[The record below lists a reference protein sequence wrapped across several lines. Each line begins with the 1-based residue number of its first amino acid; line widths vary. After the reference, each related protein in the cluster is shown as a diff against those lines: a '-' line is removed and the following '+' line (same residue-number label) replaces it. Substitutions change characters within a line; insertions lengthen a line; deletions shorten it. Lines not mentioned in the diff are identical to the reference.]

1 MRKLL
6 LILCV
11 AVGILAVS
19 CDPNSSTNDNVDAL
33 TLTSS
38 ATIRA
43 DKKGGTEYISY
54 NINGQVSGEL
64 SVKVINEELI
74 TAVDTTTPGI
84 IALTISENPTQESR
98 EGAVSVS
105 YASSAFSV
113 KVLQEGNP
121 DAPTDVVSVRAN
133 QFRGQYFG
141 DRLGSGKGQYWII
154 LSDNGFDSTGA
165 AKVGG
170 EFFRAELVG
179 PVSADPFNARVP
191 NGVYEYDLSNSL
203 SLYTILSLGNSD
215 YTVVDEYLEGWAT
228 SFVSA
233 TLTVNDNLF
242 TLEAVVPNEI
252 SGENIKYVVTF
263 QGEYTLGYEEPKEQI
278 STLKNDLTIDL
289 SDCVGSISNYG
300 NGWYCGYCNWYL
312 LFEDKDGWNQGE
324 YLVVELLSDSNL
336 DGTSGFVGKYE
347 GLGVDSED
355 STLPLFGPYSF
366 VAGHRIAEGSN
377 DFIGSIWMRFSN
389 GSPVEQAPLR
399 GGEVNITEN
408 SDGTY
413 TIVIDATDDADPA
426 HKISLN
432 WTGRL

>member
-64 SVKVINEELI
+64 SVKVINEELPKQELI
-74 TAVDTTTPGI
+74 HTEWFYTDCIADQYGCEIFSERHWEI
-84 IALTISENPTQESR
+84 IENPTHESR

-233 TLTVNDNLF
+233 TLTVNNNLF
-242 TLEAVVPNEI
+242 TLEAVVPNET

-324 YLVVELLSDSNL
+324 YLVVELLHRCQRTCTDSAENDRLDTQGQGCFNKPSDS
-336 DGTSGFVGKYE
+336 F
-347 GLGVDSED
+347 
-355 STLPLFGPYSF
+355 
-366 VAGHRIAEGSN
+366 
-377 DFIGSIWMRFSN
+377 
-389 GSPVEQAPLR
+389 
-399 GGEVNITEN
+399 
-408 SDGTY
+408 
-413 TIVIDATDDADPA
+413 
-426 HKISLN
+426 
-432 WTGRL
+432 RLCRQV